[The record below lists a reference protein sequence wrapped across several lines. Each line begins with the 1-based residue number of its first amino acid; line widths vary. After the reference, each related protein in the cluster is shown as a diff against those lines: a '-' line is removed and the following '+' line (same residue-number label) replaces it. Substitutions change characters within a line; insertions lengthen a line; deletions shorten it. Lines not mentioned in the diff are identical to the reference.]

1 MFIPGQSA
9 STVELAQSYTLSKA
23 SNETEFV
30 VVFSL
35 ARHNVLP
42 QFECFL
48 QSDYRVY
55 SVVFFLHVINILF
68 SG

>member
-30 VVFSL
+30 VFSL

-48 QSDYRVY
+48 QSDYCVY